1 MKPILSNDPDNMAI
15 YFFYSETCSHCQDE
29 MVFLKQMEL
38 KYPNITINKLNVKDE
53 ENLKLW
59 RRIANAYDVYGL
71 ELPMTFIGN
80 NVIIGYDD
88 DKTSGDVIEQFII
101 KGLENDY
108 PDPIEIMELS
118 TIGDISIIQLMSL
131 AIVDAINPCEI
142 AILIFLMTTMLT
154 RFPKDKNKAIKAGLM
169 LISGI
174 AISYFFFGVL
184 IIFGYKFIL
193 NVSNIFQTW
202 IYNLLALFSIV
213 LGLLNI
219 KDAFWYGSWGFIL
232 EIPMKWR
239 PKLKK
244 IIEGTTSVNSAF
256 LLGIIVS
263 FFLTPCTAGPYFVA
277 GGILSE
283 MNIIKAIPFLIF
295 YLGIFISPM
304 VLILLIIYFGF
315 KTIDDIYGWREKN
328 IKKLHFY
335 AGVILVGLGLSMI
348 FGLI

>member
-1 MKPILSNDPDNMAI
+1 
-15 YFFYSETCSHCQDE
+15 
-29 MVFLKQMEL
+29 
-38 KYPNITINKLNVKDE
+38 
-53 ENLKLW
+53 
-59 RRIANAYDVYGL
+59 
-71 ELPMTFIGN
+71 
-80 NVIIGYDD
+80 
-88 DKTSGDVIEQFII
+88 
-101 KGLENDY
+101 
-108 PDPIEIMELS
+108 
-118 TIGDISIIQLMSL
+118 
-131 AIVDAINPCEI
+131 
-142 AILIFLMTTMLT
+142 MTTMLT

-193 NVSNIFQTW
+193 NVSNVFQTW